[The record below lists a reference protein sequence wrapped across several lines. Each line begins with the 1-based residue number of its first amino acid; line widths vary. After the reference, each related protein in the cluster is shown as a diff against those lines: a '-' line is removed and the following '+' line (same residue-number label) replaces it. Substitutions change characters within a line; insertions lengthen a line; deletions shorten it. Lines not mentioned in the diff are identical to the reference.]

1 VKAFKAP
8 KKYLAHLD
16 ADTAA
21 AIVAAVADVALIL
34 DRGGII
40 RDVAFN
46 NDDLVAELEG
56 TERWIGRA
64 WAETVT
70 PDSRNKVE
78 VLLREAAAGA
88 APRWRHVNYRAPR
101 RAPPTPVLYCAVRVD
116 DGGRCIAFG
125 RDLRTVSAL
134 QQQLI
139 DAQQSMERDY
149 SRLRHI
155 ETRYRLLF
163 QMSSEPVLIVDV
175 ANQKILESNPAAS
188 HLLGDVGGR
197 LVGRSFIDAF
207 DREGA
212 RSVTTLLAGVKAA
225 GRPDST
231 QVRLG
236 GSGDEIAVTA
246 SLFRQGDAA
255 MFLVRL
261 ALLDG
266 AASSRA
272 VAPAVPILVKLVE
285 SAPDGFVVTEPDG
298 HIITANDAFLEM
310 AQLTS
315 REQLRSESIER
326 WLGRSGVDLSILIAN
341 LRQRGSVRLFA
352 TTLRG
357 EHGTQS
363 DVEISAVSMM
373 NSDKQC
379 LGFLIRSVGRRLKAD
394 LPEVPNMPRS
404 PDQLAEL
411 VGRVSLKHLVREA
424 TDLIEKLAIEA
435 ALRLTD
441 DNRASAAEILGLS
454 RQSLYVKL
462 RRYGLADASTEDGA
476 PE

>member
-1 VKAFKAP
+1 MKAFKAP
-8 KKYLAHLD
+8 KRYLAHLD

-34 DRGGII
+34 DRDGVI
-40 RDVAFN
+40 RDIAFN

-56 TERWIGRA
+56 TDRWIGHA

-70 PDSRNKVE
+70 PDSRNKVD
-78 VLLREAAAGA
+78 VLLREATSGA

-116 DGGRCIAFG
+116 RGGHCIAFG
-125 RDLRTVSAL
+125 RDLRSVSAL

-149 SRLRHI
+149 SRLRHV

-163 QMSSEPVLIVDV
+163 HMSSEPVLIVDV
-175 ANQKILESNPAAS
+175 ASQKILESNPAAS
-188 HLLGDVGGR
+188 RLLGDVGGR

-207 DREGA
+207 DREGS

-225 GRPDST
+225 GRPAST
-231 QVRLG
+231 HVRLG
-236 GSGDEIAVTA
+236 RSGGEVTVTA
-246 SLFRQGDAA
+246 SLFRQGDAT

-261 ALLDG
+261 VPPAG
-266 AASSRA
+266 AAPGRA

-285 SAPDGFVVTEPDG
+285 SAPDALVVTEPDG
-298 HIITANDAFLEM
+298 RVIAANEAFLEM

-315 REQLRSESIER
+315 HEQLRSESIER
-326 WLGRSGVDLSILIAN
+326 WLGRSGVDLGILIAN
-341 LRQRGSVRLFA
+341 LRQRGSVRLFS

-373 NSDKQC
+373 NGDRQC
-379 LGFLIRSVGRRLKAD
+379 LGFLIRSVGRRLRTG
-394 LPEVPNMPRS
+394 LPDGPNLRS
-404 PDQLAEL
+404 PDQLTEL
-411 VGRVSLKHLVREA
+411 VGRVSLKQLVREA

-462 RRYGLADASTEDGA
+462 RRYGLADANTDNGA
-476 PE
+476 SE